1 MVPCPSCAEV
11 LFCSKACQREA
22 TSSYHQFEC
31 ALLPLLHTLEPSHHV
46 ALRMLLTSGSSFAT
60 VAKTVAEAE
69 MAKETAATASS
80 VTAKPK
86 LSPVSPTCTISAAG
100 SSRSSSST
108 FAEQQQKLAAYST
121 VLQMKPLQQSW
132 NFPSDNIFCSITA
145 GLLVELATRSGW
157 LLELTAKKSE
167 HIPIPSLSLLL
178 SVSDEPPEL
187 DDHQLAGA
195 LFRRHLLQMP
205 FHIRTVFAL
214 SSAAVEEGKTAQA
227 SEKDIWG
234 LFPPESA
241 RYNLFDQE
249 CLPFMRAPVAS
260 AIYPV
265 TSSSI
270 RHSCASNA
278 IATFHY
284 GNLLVVRASRAIGAG
299 EEVTLT
305 TNNEV
310 HYSRLELAER
320 QKVLKEHYA
329 IERCACTACQ
339 YELANG
345 LDGTGRYL
353 PLAHSDTCR

>member
-60 VAKTVAEAE
+60 VAKTMAEAE
-69 MAKETAATASS
+69 MAKETASTASS

-86 LSPVSPTCTISAAG
+86 LSPVLPTCTTPAAG
-100 SSRSSSST
+100 SSST

-157 LLELTAKKSE
+157 LPKLTAKKSE

-205 FHIRTVFAL
+205 FHCRTVFAL
-214 SSAAVEEGKTAQA
+214 SSAAVEEGQTAQA

-284 GNLLVVRASRAIGAG
+284 GNLLVVRASRAIKAG
-299 EEVTLT
+299 EELTLT

-320 QKVLKEHYA
+320 QKVLKEYYA